1 MRFFSR
7 IAALTVLVSPALLG
21 HLSGRVREPTADF
34 PFRRPVN
41 AQDLQDRGSLRFA
54 ISRGALRG
62 FVNPRSDAQVDAVL
76 LSRFADDLGVPLE
89 RRSLQ
94 SDEQAA
100 QALRAGM
107 VDVAVL
113 PGDFPV
119 SNDLVAAHPCPDSD
133 PAEEMRPKSLSAF
146 LRADSAELAQLLG
159 GATRFAL
166 MTSADE
172 TLVRLICRD
181 VDGKS
186 PGPVIINAA
195 GITRYAPVIAKYAG
209 AAGLDWRLVAAVIV
223 EESNFHE
230 KAVSASGAK
239 GLMQLMPWIPAEVGV
254 SDSDIHRPE
263 ANIQAGVLY
272 LRRLADQFPVGGQTD
287 RLAMVL
293 ASYLLGPGH
302 VFDAQDMARGLGLDA
317 RTWHRGIEE
326 TLPLLEDA
334 RFNQGTRF
342 GYAHGHLAVDY
353 VNRILERYELYR
365 RHLDRQ
371 PDMRAAIDSD
381 PFS

>member
-1 MRFFSR
+1 MRFLSR

-21 HLSGRVREPTADF
+21 HLAGRTGNSTAEF

-54 ISRGALRG
+54 ISRGALQAFANSG
-62 FVNPRSDAQVDAVL
+62 SDAQFDAVL
-76 LSRFADDLGVPLE
+76 LHRFADDLGVPLE
-89 RRSLQ
+89 RRSVQ

-119 SNDLVAAHPCPDSD
+119 SNDLVAATPCLNSTP
-133 PAEEMRPKSLSAF
+133 EGLRPKPLSAF
-146 LRADSAELAQLLG
+146 LRADSANLAQLLG

-166 MTSADE
+166 MASADE
-172 TLVRLICRD
+172 TLVHLICREAGARPLI
-181 VDGKS
+181 VN
-186 PGPVIINAA
+186 VA

-209 AAGLDWRLVAAVIV
+209 AAGLDWRLVAAIIF
-223 EESNFHE
+223 EESNFQA
-230 KAVSASGAK
+230 KAVSAAGAK

-254 SDSDIHRPE
+254 SDTDMHSPE
-263 ANIQAGVLY
+263 ANIRAGVLY
-272 LRRLADQFPVGGQTD
+272 LRRLSDQFPQGEQTD

-302 VFDAQDMARGLGLDA
+302 VFDAQDVARSVGLDA
-317 RTWHRGIEE
+317 RTWRRGVEE

-353 VNRILERYELYR
+353 VNRILDRYELYR
-365 RHLDRQ
+365 RHLDRD
-371 PDMRAAIDSD
+371 PDVRAAIDSAH
-381 PFS
+381 FG

>member
-146 LRADSAELAQLLG
+146 LRAD
-159 GATRFAL
+159 
-166 MTSADE
+166 
-172 TLVRLICRD
+172 
-181 VDGKS
+181 
-186 PGPVIINAA
+186 
-195 GITRYAPVIAKYAG
+195 
-209 AAGLDWRLVAAVIV
+209 
-223 EESNFHE
+223 
-230 KAVSASGAK
+230 
-239 GLMQLMPWIPAEVGV
+239 
-254 SDSDIHRPE
+254 
-263 ANIQAGVLY
+263 
-272 LRRLADQFPVGGQTD
+272 
-287 RLAMVL
+287 
-293 ASYLLGPGH
+293 
-302 VFDAQDMARGLGLDA
+302 
-317 RTWHRGIEE
+317 
-326 TLPLLEDA
+326 
-334 RFNQGTRF
+334 
-342 GYAHGHLAVDY
+342 
-353 VNRILERYELYR
+353 
-365 RHLDRQ
+365 
-371 PDMRAAIDSD
+371 
-381 PFS
+381 